1 MAGPKPVLYN
11 GHSQEQSIWETRTSP
26 VVSVGTRG
34 SLEDGRVFYYARNS
48 GIAIVA
54 GQLLMSEIV
63 SGDMDNLGVTATAVE
78 AKVVAVTPAGTKIFA
93 INDLDGGYMVVN
105 DVDGEGITYKIAGN
119 PVTVA
124 ATEFDLVLKD
134 GINVA
139 LTANSQVTLVKN
151 PWMDVVIA
159 AAAKAHMAAGVSQVA
174 VGAGSTTPQYFWCQ
188 TWGVSA
194 GWDDAS
200 TAIGS
205 PLQSGATAGQI
216 ELLTE
221 GTGAAGHSIGV
232 QLFTGVG
239 TEYMPKFLQVA
250 P

>member
-1 MAGPKPVLYN
+1 MTGPRPVLYN
-11 GHSQEQSIWETRTSP
+11 GQGQPQGIWETRTDP
-26 VVSVGTRG
+26 VVRVGTRA
-34 SLEDGRVFYYARNS
+34 SLDDGRVFYYARNS

-63 SGDMDNLGVTATAVE
+63 SGDMDNLAVTATGVGE
-78 AKVVAVTPAGTKIFA
+78 KVVNVTPAGTKTFA
-93 INDLDGGYMVVN
+93 QNDLEGGYLVVN

-119 PVTVA
+119 PATSA
-124 ATEFDLVLKD
+124 ATAFDVTLID
-134 GINVA
+134 GIAVA
-139 LTANSQVTLVKN
+139 LTANSQVTVLKN

-159 AAAKAHMAAGVSQVA
+159 AAAKAHMPAGVSQVA

-194 GWDDAS
+194 GWDDAA

-205 PLQSGATAGQI
+205 PLQSGTTAGQFEI
-216 ELLTE
+216 AAE
-221 GTGAAGHSIGV
+221 GAGALGWTVGV
-232 QLFTGVG
+232 QLFTGVA
-239 TEYMPKFLQVA
+239 TEYYPKFLTVA

>member
-26 VVSVGTRG
+26 VVDVGTRG

-48 GIAIVA
+48 GAAIVA

-63 SGDMDNLGVTATAVE
+63 SGDMDNLAVTATAVGS
-78 AKVVAVTPAGTKIFA
+78 KTVNVTPDGTATFGL
-93 INDLDGGYMVVN
+93 NDLQGGYMVVN

-119 PVTVA
+119 PATTA
-124 ATEFDLVLKD
+124 ATAFDLTLKD

-139 LTANSQVTLVKN
+139 LTANSQVTLMKN
-151 PWMDVVIA
+151 PWMDTVIA

-174 VGAGSTTPQYFWCQ
+174 VGAGTTDPQYFWCQ

-194 GWDDAS
+194 GWDDAA

-205 PLQSGATAGQI
+205 PLQSGTTAGQF

-221 GTGAAGHSIGV
+221 GAGAAGHSIGV
-232 QLFTGVG
+232 QLFTGVA
-239 TEYMPKFLQVA
+239 TEYYPKFLQIA